1 MMDFEKRREEIFRRG
16 KKIIEKRKRRNKIIV
31 AFVPFVLTAF
41 ILSVTVFPD
50 LFLRKKSSYE
60 NLNSTNSSALNEEF
74 ELLSV
79 LVEKEEN
86 QQDNPQIVINEAEKL
101 LEISE
106 LLNLTAA
113 SDAATSSIPTQLGSA
128 QTDHQQVN
136 SSNRAEVSSK
146 SSGTKGPA
154 STYYLTLS
162 YANGDEITYTLK
174 ANTLFSQYDV
184 IKLSSDQASQLI
196 GMFNLD

>member
-113 SDAATSSIPTQLGSA
+113 SDAATSSIPTQLGPA
-128 QTDHQQVN
+128 QTDHQQVS

-184 IKLSSDQASQLI
+184 IKLSSDQASQLR

>member
-162 YANGDEITYTLK
+162 YANGDEITYSLK